1 MDIDSYGRI
10 YEIEELG
17 YILSGLPSPE
27 ISVCYAASVSSYA
40 QGRTEN
46 NIASS

>member
-10 YEIEELG
+10 YKIEEMG

-27 ISVCYAASVSSYA
+27 ISVCYAASVSSYVHDK
-40 QGRTEN
+40 TEN